1 MARYVISDHH
11 FGHANIIEYCDRP
24 FSSVGQMD
32 SALLERHY
40 ETVDADDLLVHLGDV
55 AMDMRDGRETI
66 ESFERLNGDLLV
78 RGNHDVGLDPA
89 DAPFPMLESCV
100 LEHGDYQFYC
110 THRPE
115 DVPAEWDDWVL
126 HGHHHNNQPE
136 EYPFV
141 APAAQRVNVSA
152 ELLEFRPV
160 SLGVLTDVLDAT
172 AEPLRDREAA
182 RAYFGDGSDSATH
195 SSSPDRNESS

>member
-40 ETVDADDLLVHLGDV
+40 GTVDADDLLVHLGDV

-66 ESFERLNGDLLV
+66 ESFERLDGDLLV

-89 DAPFPMLESCV
+89 DAPFPVLESCV
-100 LEHGDYQFYC
+100 LEHGEYRFYC

-115 DVPAEWDDWVL
+115 DVPPEWDDWVL
-126 HGHHHNNQPE
+126 HGHHHNNQPKQ
-136 EYPFV
+136 YPFV

-152 ELLEFRPV
+152 ELLEFRPI
-160 SLGVLTDVLDAT
+160 SLDVLTDLLDAT
-172 AEPLRDREAA
+172 SEPLRDREAA
-182 RAYFGDGSDSATH
+182 RACFGDGSDSPTH